1 MLFICAYCVIFC
13 HLFLFH
19 ASFSQYIFFFPFFNN
34 RFSLSPSS
42 FSPILLYSLQL
53 FFHFFINTFSFFHIF
68 LSARSSFYFYR
79 RFSLHFPRIN
89 ARIPHRIYGFCRKGP
104 LMNLLN
110 EENPVHIFLNK
121 IGDIIIAN
129 LLFILCC
136 IPVITIGPALT
147 ALYHCMLRTV
157 KGNNNGT
164 VKTFFRAFK
173 ENFIQ
178 SLVVWL
184 CLLAGALI
192 LVLNI
197 NFLQS
202 SASPAA
208 NVLFYVSLGIA
219 GLLVLFFL
227 YIFPVIAAFA
237 NTTLNLVKNAFVF
250 AFMHFPSTLAIA
262 VLSILPMYMT
272 YQDLKLM
279 PLYACCWFFFGF
291 GLTAYINSLLF
302 YRMFKPFLE
311 KEDSHGV

>member
-1 MLFICAYCVIFC
+1 MLNGYMFCIYGKMLFICAYCVIFC

-34 RFSLSPSS
+34 HFSLSPSS

-53 FFHFFINTFSFFHIF
+53 FFHFSINTFSFFHIF

-219 GLLVLFFL
+219 GLLV
-227 YIFPVIAAFA
+227 PV
-237 NTTLNLVKNAFVF
+237 
-250 AFMHFPSTLAIA
+250 HFSGHRRLCQHNSESGEKCFR
-262 VLSILPMYMT
+262 LC
-272 YQDLKLM
+272 
-279 PLYACCWFFFGF
+279 LYAFSLHSGHCGAFHFAYVYDLSGF
-291 GLTAYINSLLF
+291 ETNAPVCLLLVF
-302 YRMFKPFLE
+302 LRIWADCLHQFPFVLPN
-311 KEDSHGV
+311 V